1 MDPLRAM
8 PDEDYRFSL
17 GLMPISAAEFFTPT
31 PVDAASLKE
40 RRAWLTS
47 DPDPYVA
54 APAPAASLITRF
66 GDWVAPYRQPTTAAS
81 LAADPR
87 AAVIELG
94 SSLVADFVLLDP
106 DADGALRVAAGCVC
120 FPSSWR
126 LHDKVGMTLEDVHA
140 VVPGLNAALGGRI
153 DQLLAGLKPG
163 KCIGRSNWGLA
174 ASSELN
180 QHSDR
185 GLPAPTAETPP
196 AELWLRRE
204 DQLLAALPD
213 ARGIVFGIRIEQ
225 TALTTILRSPVWS
238 QRLARGLATMPVEM
252 LEYKRLQDVQPAL
265 LARLHRAVTD
275 G

>member
-1 MDPLRAM
+1 MDPLRAL

-31 PVDAASLKE
+31 PEDADALQE

-54 APAPAASLITRF
+54 APRPAAGLIASF
-66 GDWVAPYRQPTTAAS
+66 GDWVAPFRRLSSDTS
-81 LAADPR
+81 LSPDPR
-87 AAVIELG
+87 TAVIELG
-94 SSLVADFVLLDP
+94 TSLVADFVLLERA
-106 DADGALRVAAGCVC
+106 ADGLFRVAAGCVC

-126 LHDKVGMTLEDVHA
+126 LQDKLGMTLQVVHA
-140 VVPGLNAALGGRI
+140 VVPGLNAALGARI

-163 KCIGRSNWGLA
+163 KCIGRSNWGVA
-174 ASSELN
+174 ASPELN

-196 AELWLRRE
+196 EAIWLRRE
-204 DQLLAALPD
+204 DQLLAVLPES
-213 ARGIVFGIRIEQ
+213 RGIVFGIRIEQ
-225 TALTTILRSPVWS
+225 TALTTVLQSPLWS
-238 QRLARGLATMPVEM
+238 QRLARGLATMPAEL
-252 LEYKRLQDVQPAL
+252 LEYKRLEAVQPAL
-265 LARLHRAVTD
+265 LARLHHAAGD